1 MIKMRREKQNKIIQY
16 DQKRHKKKFKKKRK
30 GFNPN
35 PVGDMGVG
43 VGGDAKMDCLNG
55 LRWFE
60 MKGKDAYNLHPLVK
74 GTIFHIIKPIH
85 TFQYFQML
93 LTFFTSQKLSSFF
106 FLISSFCF

>member
-1 MIKMRREKQNKIIQY
+1 MRCELTFIFFSTGVFFFKFAAWYFNTEKHVERMMIKMRREKQNKIIQY

-74 GTIFHIIKPIH
+74 GNH
-85 TFQYFQML
+85 
-93 LTFFTSQKLSSFF
+93 LSHY
-106 FLISSFCF
+106 